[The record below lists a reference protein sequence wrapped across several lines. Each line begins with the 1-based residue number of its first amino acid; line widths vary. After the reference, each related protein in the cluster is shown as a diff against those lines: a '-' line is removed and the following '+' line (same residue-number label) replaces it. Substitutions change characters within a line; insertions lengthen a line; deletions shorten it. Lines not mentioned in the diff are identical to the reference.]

1 MARQMGGM
9 LPCDVQINETALKIL
24 AEIDRQT
31 KAEGAGA
38 IVSLERLGD
47 AVGVSRSTT
56 RRNCR
61 VLEDQGLLEVNQRYS
76 TSGGRLE
83 NEYLVTDKG
92 REVLE
97 AAERIRI

>member
-1 MARQMGGM
+1 MSRQMGGM
-9 LPCDVQINETALKIL
+9 LPCGVEINETALKIL
-24 AEIDRQT
+24 VEIDRRT

-61 VLEDQGLLEVNQRYS
+61 VLEDQGLLSVNQRYS
-76 TSGGRLE
+76 SSGGRLE
-83 NEYLVTDKG
+83 NEYTVTDKG
-92 REVLE
+92 HEVL
-97 AAERIRI
+97 AGAERIRV